1 MADEAMTEAE
11 LVEAVMGKIEK
22 FYFEDGADS
31 GEAIFNA
38 FAAKHHHLFETECDA
53 HQMENKLE

>member
-1 MADEAMTEAE
+1 MTEAE